1 LVAVRARAE
10 RQLLLTAPT
19 VKHAARTTTGYR
31 NSPPEAGGQMHTMR
45 HYRVRLWRSRR
56 LPYRVV
62 RFLLLVSPLAF
73 MALALLVIAY
83 IVLKR

>member
-1 LVAVRARAE
+1 
-10 RQLLLTAPT
+10 
-19 VKHAARTTTGYR
+19 
-31 NSPPEAGGQMHTMR
+31 MHTMR

-56 LPYRVV
+56 LPYRVL

-83 IVLKR
+83 IVLR